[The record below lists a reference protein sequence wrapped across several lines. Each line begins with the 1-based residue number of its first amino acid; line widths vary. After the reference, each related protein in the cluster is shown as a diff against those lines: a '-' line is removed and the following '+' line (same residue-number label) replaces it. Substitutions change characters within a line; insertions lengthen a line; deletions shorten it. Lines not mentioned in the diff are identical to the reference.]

1 MHNWKVGKNPQ
12 ASKLPKYPASN
23 QNKYKGGKREG
34 ENIKG
39 AKKETYQ
46 YFLFFKIKRY
56 DKCS

>member
-39 AKKETYQ
+39 AKKGNISI
-46 YFLFFKIKRY
+46 FPFF
-56 DKCS
+56 